1 MPSENSMR
9 DTEIVTCKY
18 KNCLHDTK
26 ELSKTEAVKKGN
38 SYYHSDC
45 LQTQEEIKEIIDLF
59 KKHINPNPVYSQLQS
74 VIKNIVFTKKLG
86 SSFLLYGLKYYI
98 EHKIPLNYPQG
109 LYYVIQNKDV
119 INGYAKEKTKNIKQS
134 VEITEETESNFT
146 YIPTKTNSFADI
158 LN

>member
-1 MPSENSMR
+1 M
-9 DTEIVTCKY
+9 
-18 KNCLHDTK
+18 
-26 ELSKTEAVKKGN
+26 
-38 SYYHSDC
+38 
-45 LQTQEEIKEIIDLF
+45 LF
-59 KKHINPNPVYSQLQS
+59 RS
-74 VIKNIVFTKKLG
+74 VFTKKLG

-119 INGYAKEKTKNIKQS
+119 INGYAKEKTKTIKQS

>member
-1 MPSENSMR
+1 M
-9 DTEIVTCKY
+9 
-18 KNCLHDTK
+18 
-26 ELSKTEAVKKGN
+26 
-38 SYYHSDC
+38 
-45 LQTQEEIKEIIDLF
+45 
-59 KKHINPNPVYSQLQS
+59 QS

-98 EHKIPLNYPQG
+98 AHKIPLNYPQG